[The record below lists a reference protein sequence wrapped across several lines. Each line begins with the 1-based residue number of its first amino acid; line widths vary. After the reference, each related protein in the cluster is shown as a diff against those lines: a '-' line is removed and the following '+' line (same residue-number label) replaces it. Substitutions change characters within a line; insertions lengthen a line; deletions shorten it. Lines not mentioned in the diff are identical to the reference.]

1 MLCYL
6 IFCLIIFNL
15 VEYIVCNEQIDFQKL
30 LNGYLKYEKEFEKIL
45 RVA

>member
-15 VEYIVCNEQIDFQKL
+15 GEYIVCNEHIDFQKL